1 MLTNQTKGHV
11 LFPSNEELKTVF
23 YQVDNQSPA
32 AEEAMS
38 PPTLS
43 LAANQLLTDKKK
55 KEKKECVLENRFPNK
70 FFIFIFLFFFNH

>member
-55 KEKKECVLENRFPNK
+55 KKKKNACSKIDSR
-70 FFIFIFLFFFNH
+70 ISFLFLLLFFCYH